1 MGKTFEKKLPYKKAI
16 CYSGYREGQCP
27 TGEMPSKEQISE
39 DLHLLVADG
48 YGYIRM
54 YEPNAH
60 AVTALQVIRE
70 EKLPLQCMIG
80 IDSLAEINSA
90 ECITGP
96 QTFSAAELAAH
107 AASNDAQL
115 DRLIALANEYTDE
128 IVAVSVGNEN
138 RFPFVGHLVS
148 EERLVAHT
156 KKLHAAVKQPVAFCE
171 VDIDWKNL
179 DAIANAVDIIGIHTY
194 PYHMD
199 VAIEDAFV
207 ETKKSEALFR
217 GSCGLSEIRRN
228 RWLRL

>member
-1 MGKTFEKKLPYKKAI
+1 
-16 CYSGYREGQCP
+16 
-27 TGEMPSKEQISE
+27 
-39 DLHLLVADG
+39 
-48 YGYIRM
+48 
-54 YEPNAH
+54 
-60 AVTALQVIRE
+60 
-70 EKLPLQCMIG
+70 MIG
-80 IDSLAEINSA
+80 IDSLAEINST

-96 QTFSAAELAAH
+96 QTFSDAELAAH

-148 EERLVAHT
+148 EERLVEHT

-199 VAIEDAFV
+199 VAIEDAFA
-207 ETKKSEALFR
+207 ETKESFESACAIYPDKQICFTGRSALR
-217 GSCGLSEIRRN
+217 SLAGQQGRRMMIMPIMRLLQIRSAIWRK
-228 RWLRL
+228 LPTI